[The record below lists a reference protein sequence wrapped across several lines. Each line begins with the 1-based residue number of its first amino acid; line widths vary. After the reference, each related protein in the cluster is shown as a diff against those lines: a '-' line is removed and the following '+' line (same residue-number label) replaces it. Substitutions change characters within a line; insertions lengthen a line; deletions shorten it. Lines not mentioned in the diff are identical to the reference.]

1 MHDHQMA
8 LPASLIASVIGLGIA
23 PALASRLDVVVD
35 APLPLPRSLLP
46 SRALDRELKLYRFW
60 LRRRSSCLS
69 PLGCKSSHAF
79 RSAEHQVLK
88 QHHEEPGA

>member
-1 MHDHQMA
+1 VHDHQMA

-46 SRALDRELKLYRFW
+46 ESSAGSMVCLYASVR
-60 LRRRSSCLS
+60 
-69 PLGCKSSHAF
+69 PHG
-79 RSAEHQVLK
+79 
-88 QHHEEPGA
+88 G